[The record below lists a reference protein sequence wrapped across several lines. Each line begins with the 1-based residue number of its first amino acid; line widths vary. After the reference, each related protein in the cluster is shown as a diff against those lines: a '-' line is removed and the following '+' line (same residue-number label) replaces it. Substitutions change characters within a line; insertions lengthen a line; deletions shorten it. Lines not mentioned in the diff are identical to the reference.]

1 MRYPLDTFSARLF
14 TCIDEWGWLILCVYL
29 FHRWTE
35 RMGIDGPHETERR
48 AWKWAFWV
56 AFVGGAVMNY
66 GIAYPAYF
74 GWLTGF
80 GP

>member
-1 MRYPLDTFSARLF
+1 MRYPLDAFSARMFICL
-14 TCIDEWGWLILCVYL
+14 DEWGWLILCAYL

-35 RMGIDGPHETERR
+35 RMGIDHPREDKRR
-48 AWKWAFWV
+48 AWKLAFWV
-56 AFVGGAVMNY
+56 VFVPGAVMNY

-74 GWLTGF
+74 GWIAGF